1 MEEKKLE
8 NLLPKDLLKEVEKDY
23 SDDLSAS
30 FSDANKEIFDAPSSE
45 ENPLSI
51 ENLETVRL
59 ILFITEH
66 VIFFI
71 ELKNIECK
79 K

>member
-1 MEEKKLE
+1 MEDKKVK
-8 NLLPKDLLKEVEKDY
+8 NLLPKDLLKEVDNGC

-51 ENLETVRL
+51 ENLENVRFIFKIIRMNNIYR
-59 ILFITEH
+59 IL
-66 VIFFI
+66 
-71 ELKNIECK
+71 KY
-79 K
+79 

>member
-8 NLLPKDLLKEVEKDY
+8 NLLPKDLLKEVEKDC

-71 ELKNIECK
+71 ELKNIEYK